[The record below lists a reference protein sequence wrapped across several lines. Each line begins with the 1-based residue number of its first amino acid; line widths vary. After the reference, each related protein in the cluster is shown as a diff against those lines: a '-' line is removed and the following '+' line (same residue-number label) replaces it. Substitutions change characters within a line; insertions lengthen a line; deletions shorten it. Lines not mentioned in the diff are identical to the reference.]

1 MNFIHS
7 IKFRFTIWYL
17 VILGVVLVILSS
29 GVYFYLSYTLHRN
42 LDRELQG
49 RATQIAN
56 FRDIV
61 AIVAEGRFEEEMG
74 EIIAFY
80 YHDGKELSYVSP
92 RDIIIPIDDEIVE
105 QAVSGHSLFT
115 TIETMEGT
123 RVRVF
128 TMPFS
133 PDEPYFM
140 LGDPIRPGEPLTRVK
155 VNPEALLIGRP
166 MGDIE
171 SALAGLMQ
179 TLLFAVPL
187 TILVAGG
194 GGLFLARRAFK
205 PVDDITQTALDIE
218 ETDLSRR
225 IAVGTKDEL
234 GRLAIT
240 LNQMIER
247 LEKAFK
253 RQQQF
258 TSDASHELRAP
269 LAVIQ
274 AESTLALQ
282 KDRNTSDYRQSLEMI
297 SQETKHMAKII
308 DHLLTLARADAGKEQ
323 FSFEDIDL
331 IVLLSELKSDVDV
344 LCHDKGLNFMLKDS
358 DNLIVKGDR
367 TRLRQL
373 FLNLIDNAIRYTQK
387 GGMITVSPSQEGQMA
402 VISISDTGIGIPLED
417 VPHIFERFYRVD
429 KARSRSEG
437 GSGLG
442 LAISQYIAEAHRGK
456 IEVESKLGSGSTF
469 TVSLPVK

>member
-1 MNFIHS
+1 VNFIHS
-7 IKFRFTIWYL
+7 IKFRFTLWYL
-17 VILGVVLVILSS
+17 VILGIVLILLIS
-29 GVYFYLSYTLHRN
+29 GVYFYLSYTLHQN
-42 LDRELQG
+42 LDRELEV

-61 AIVAEGRFEEEMG
+61 AIVAEGRFEEEIG

-80 YHDGKELSYVSP
+80 YHDDKGLRHVSP
-92 RDIIIPIDDEIVE
+92 RNIIIPIDDETVE
-105 QAVSGHSLFT
+105 QAVSGQSLFT
-115 TIETMEGT
+115 TTETMEGT
-123 RVRVF
+123 KMRVF
-128 TMPFS
+128 AMPFS
-133 PDEPYFM
+133 PNRPYFM

-155 VNPEALLIGRP
+155 VNPEALVVGRP

-171 SALAGLMQ
+171 SALTGLLQ

-187 TILVAGG
+187 TMLVAGG

-205 PVDDITQTALDIE
+205 PVDEITQNALDIE

-225 IAVGTKDEL
+225 ITVRTRDEL
-234 GRLAIT
+234 GRLANT

-258 TSDASHELRAP
+258 TGDASHELRAP

-282 KDRNTSDYRQSLEMI
+282 KKRSAGDYRKSLEVI

-308 DHLLTLARADAGKEQ
+308 DQLLTLARADARKEH
-323 FSFEDIDL
+323 FSFEDVDL
-331 IVLLSELKSDVDV
+331 SALLAELKSDVAI
-344 LCHDKGLNFMLKDS
+344 LCQDKGLNFILCNS
-358 DNLIVKGDR
+358 ENLVVKGDR
-367 TRLRQL
+367 MQLRQL
-373 FLNLIDNAIRYTQK
+373 FLNLVDNAIRYTQK
-387 GGMITVSPSQEGQMA
+387 GGTITVSSRCEGQLLI
-402 VISISDTGIGIPLED
+402 ISVSDTGIGIPPAE

-429 KARSRSEG
+429 KARSRTEG
-437 GSGLG
+437 SSGLG
-442 LAISQYIAEAHRGK
+442 LAISRYIAEVHGGR
-456 IEVESKLGSGSTF
+456 IEVESEVGVGSTF
-469 TVSLPVK
+469 SIWLPVR